1 MRVLDTDTCIEVLR
15 GNQIVIARRA
25 QLADTVATTWITA
38 AELSYG
44 AAKSRTPEHN
54 QNLVLALLNT
64 LPILDMNL
72 LAAERFGVCKTH
84 LERSGRIIAD
94 ADLLIASIC
103 LAQGAVLVTGNR
115 RHYERI
121 AGLQLEDWIVR

>member
-1 MRVLDTDTCIEVLR
+1 MQRATAGKRSICES
-15 GNQIVIARRA
+15 ARYRYLYRS
-25 QLADTVATTWITA
+25 LARQPDRYRTA
-38 AELSYG
+38 SPTGRYG